1 MPPLPASKSPQPC
14 ASAQAVYFERSGRC
28 PYLDEPD
35 AFWQAAAEFL
45 ETAA

>member
-14 ASAQAVYFERSGRC
+14 ASAPIVHLERSGHY

-35 AFWQAAAEFL
+35 AFWQAVAEFL